1 MAQLEAVWCT
11 SVHVYYNAYM
21 IIFLYTGGSDF
32 VQTQQ
37 TEVTFE
43 MGEHRACFDVV
54 IIDDLLS
61 EGVEEF
67 YATITTVQSGV
78 DVGVLD
84 KTIISIMDDE
94 SKMATPIYQ

>member
-1 MAQLEAVWCT
+1 M
-11 SVHVYYNAYM
+11 
-21 IIFLYTGGSDF
+21 
-32 VQTQQ
+32 QTQL
-37 TEVTFE
+37 TVVTFE

-54 IIDDLLS
+54 ILDDLLS

-78 DVGVLD
+78 DVGIRD

-94 SKMATPIYQ
+94 SKMITSIYE